1 MKTTVVLGSHLDNF
15 VPSTDDSSC
24 QPCIPLNHEDI
35 SDSMST
41 VVTTNALLFDPKI
54 VHYGC
59 ANNTTVTRKQLVL
72 VIEPRHRDEDC
83 KAVRDLRSDVNKQSQ
98 SQRPNQVG
106 IPLLRICNKQKLTKF
121 NEKFSLSNFP
131 KYTRSVNQMGFI
143 CSNCYDN

>member
-41 VVTTNALLFDPKI
+41 VVTTSSTNALLFDPKI

-72 VIEPRHRDEDC
+72 VIEPRHRDKDC
-83 KAVRDLRSDVNKQSQ
+83 KAVRDLRSNVNKQSQ
-98 SQRPNQVG
+98 SQRANQVG
-106 IPLLRICNKQKLTKF
+106 IPLLLINNKQKVARF
-121 NEKFSLSNFP
+121 NEKYSLSNFQ
-131 KYTRSVNQMGFI
+131 KRQELNLKWLKSK
-143 CSNCYDN
+143 

>member
-72 VIEPRHRDEDC
+72 VIEPRHRDKDC
-83 KAVRDLRSDVNKQSQ
+83 KAVRNLRSEVNNQSQ

-106 IPLLRICNKQKLTKF
+106 IPLLCICNKQKLKRL
-121 NEKFSLSNFP
+121 NEKYSLSNFP
-131 KYTRSVNQMGFI
+131 KYTGSVNAMGFI